1 MQFVITFL
9 PLHNEIKL
17 IKSLIMVKPTLL
29 VLAAGMGS
37 RYGSLK
43 QMDGVGP
50 NGEAIIDYSVYDAV
64 RAGFGK
70 VVFVI
75 RHSFEAEFKEVF
87 NAERFGGKI
96 AVEYVFQELDK
107 LPEGFSL
114 PEGRV
119 KPWGTNHA
127 VMMASEVINE
137 PFAVI
142 NADDFYGR
150 EAYAT
155 MCDYLKTLADSRQK
169 YCMVGYQVSKTL
181 SENGTVSRGV
191 CSVDNKGD
199 LTGMVERTQIE
210 RVNGTILFHDG
221 GADEPLAEDT
231 PVSMNL
237 FGFTPD
243 YFVYSE
249 EYFREFLKANIENLK
264 SEFFIPLMVNKLIGD
279 GTSTML
285 VLRTTSEWF
294 GVTYKEDKPQ
304 LMANI
309 ERLIGEG
316 VYPRNLWE

>member
-1 MQFVITFL
+1 
-9 PLHNEIKL
+9 
-17 IKSLIMVKPTLL
+17 MVKPTLL

-50 NGEAIIDYSVYDAV
+50 NREAIIDYSVYDAI

-75 RHSFEAEFKEVF
+75 RHSFAKEFQEVF
-87 NAERFGGKI
+87 SAERFGGRI
-96 AVEYVFQELDK
+96 AVEYVFQELDY
-107 LPEGFSL
+107 LPEGLSV
-114 PEGRV
+114 PEGRE

-127 VMMASEVINE
+127 VMMAAEAIHE

-142 NADDFYGR
+142 NADDFYGA
-150 EAYAT
+150 EAYRT
-155 MCDYLKTLADSRQK
+155 IGDYLSQLGDSRNR
-169 YCMVGYQVSKTL
+169 YCMVAYDLNRTL

-191 CSVDNKGD
+191 CSVDAEDN

-210 RVNGTILFHDG
+210 RVADGRILFHDG

-243 YFVYSE
+243 FFTYSA
-249 EYFREFLKANIENLK
+249 EYFKEWFAANSGNLKA
-264 SEFFIPLMVNKLIGD
+264 EFYIPTMVNKLIGE
-279 GTSTML
+279 GTASL
-285 VLRTTSEWF
+285 RVLRSTAQWH
-294 GVTYKEDKPQ
+294 GVTYKEDKPA
-304 LMANI
+304 LVASI
-309 ERLIGEG
+309 ERMIAEG
-316 VYPRNLWE
+316 KYPRDLWK

>member
-1 MQFVITFL
+1 
-9 PLHNEIKL
+9 
-17 IKSLIMVKPTLL
+17 MVKPTLL

-50 NGEAIIDYSVYDAV
+50 NGEAIIDYSVYDAI

-75 RHSFEAEFKEVF
+75 RHSFEADFKEVF

-96 AVEYVFQELDK
+96 EVKYVFQELDY
-107 LPEGFSL
+107 LPEGFAL

-127 VMMASEVINE
+127 VMMAADVINE

-150 EAYAT
+150 TAYTTIA
-155 MCDYLKTLADSRQK
+155 DYLTQLANGEGR

-191 CSVDNKGD
+191 CTVDEEGN
-199 LTGMVERTQIE
+199 LRGMVERTQIE
-210 RVNGTILFHDG
+210 RVNGTIVFHDG

-243 YFVYSE
+243 YFAHSKA
-249 EYFREFLKANIENLK
+249 FFKEFLAANIEDLK
-264 SEFFIPLMVNKLIGD
+264 AEFFIPRMVNKVIND
-279 GTSTML
+279 GTATMKVLST
-285 VLRTTSEWF
+285 RADWF

-304 LMANI
+304 LVAKI
-309 ERLIGEG
+309 EELIEAG

>member
-1 MQFVITFL
+1 
-9 PLHNEIKL
+9 
-17 IKSLIMVKPTLL
+17 MVKPTLL

-50 NGEAIIDYSVYDAV
+50 NGEAIIDYSVYDAI

-75 RHSFEAEFKEVF
+75 RHSFEADFKEVF
-87 NAERFGGKI
+87 NAERFGHKI
-96 AVEYVFQELDK
+96 EVEYVFQELDY
-107 LPEGFSL
+107 LPEGFTL

-127 VMMASEVINE
+127 VMMAAKAINE

-150 EAYAT
+150 TAYVT
-155 MCDYLKTLADSRQK
+155 IGDYLKGLEGSEGR

-191 CSVDNKGD
+191 CTVDDEGN
-199 LTGMVERTQIE
+199 LRGMVERTQIE
-210 RVNGTILFHDG
+210 RVNGTIVFHDG

-243 YFVYSE
+243 YFRHSE
-249 EYFREFLKANIENLK
+249 AYFKEFLPANIDNLK
-264 SEFFIPLMVNKLIGD
+264 AEFFIPLMVNKVINE
-279 GTSTML
+279 GTASMR
-285 VLRTTSEWF
+285 VLKTTSDWF
-294 GVTYKEDKPQ
+294 GVTYKEDKPM
-304 LMANI
+304 LMAKI
-309 ERLIGEG
+309 EELIAAGE
-316 VYPRNLWE
+316 YPRNLWEK